1 LFFNLLNIIV
11 DIFLEVY
18 KVEFET
24 RIGLEVHVELH
35 TNTKLFCGC
44 ENRFGAQPNSLT
56 CPVCLGLP
64 GTLPV
69 INEEAINK
77 HIKTALALN
86 CRIAD
91 YSKFDRKN
99 YFYPDMPKNYQI
111 SQYDLPVA
119 EAGFI
124 EIEDDDGAKKKIRI
138 TRIHL
143 EEDTGK
149 SIHAGEA
156 RSIADADYTL
166 LNYNRA
172 GVPLLEI
179 VSEPDLYS
187 PEEAYRYLN
196 QLKNILNWLQV
207 SDCKMEEG
215 SLRCDANISI
225 REIGEFELG
234 TKVEIKNLN
243 SFRAVRS
250 ALEYE
255 RERQEEV
262 IRYYG
267 RVTQE
272 TRGWEADK
280 GITISMRSKEEAHD
294 YRYFPEPDLAPLVIS
309 EEWKNEISDLLPEM
323 PYAMAERFVTWYD
336 IPEYDAGV
344 LTSYKDFA
352 DFYEEAVAICN
363 DPKQVSNWMMGDI
376 SKYLNENNIEI
387 RASKLT
393 PQALGKMITMIRD
406 EIISGKIGKDL
417 VQHLLKHGGDP
428 ARVTQEKGWM
438 QIVSKEELLPHVK
451 KAIEDNPDVLE
462 NYLKGK
468 ESAKQFLVGQVM
480 KATRGKASPKAVT
493 ALLDYELAIL
503 KGEEPEEVNL
513 PERSFL
519 PDPALSEPPREVE
532 EKAKKTKIKVEM
544 EAIEAK
550 AFAATMNILS
560 SSENKT
566 KEDVSRELLDK
577 MSGTSKSK
585 EKDQNGDS

>member
-1 LFFNLLNIIV
+1 LKYLWRF
-11 DIFLEVY
+11 Y

-44 ENRFGAQPNSLT
+44 QNRFGAEPNSLT

-77 HIKTALALN
+77 HIKTALAVN

-111 SQYDLPVA
+111 SQFDLPIA
-119 EAGFI
+119 EGGFI
-124 EIEDDDGAKKKIRI
+124 EIDGDDGSRKKIRI

-156 RSIADADYTL
+156 RSIADSDYTL

-179 VSEPDLYS
+179 VSEPDIYS
-187 PEEAYRYLN
+187 PEEAYKYLN
-196 QLKNILNWLQV
+196 QLKKVLNWLQV

-225 REIGEFELG
+225 REVGETELG

-243 SFRAVRS
+243 SFKAVRS
-250 ALEYE
+250 ALEFE
-255 RERQEEV
+255 EKRQAKEISNGGV
-262 IRYYG
+262 II
-267 RVTQE
+267 QE
-272 TRGWEADK
+272 TRGWEADR

-294 YRYFPEPDLAPLVIS
+294 YRYFPEPDLTPLNIS
-309 EEWKNEISDLLPEM
+309 QEWKTEINDLLPEM
-323 PYAMAERFVTWYD
+323 PDAMAARFVTWYD

-352 DFYEEAVAICN
+352 DFYEEAVAVCN

-387 RASKLT
+387 SESKLS
-393 PQALGKMITMIRD
+393 PEALGSMISMISD

-438 QIVSKEELLPHVK
+438 QIVSKEELLPHIK
-451 KAIEDNPDVLE
+451 KAIDDNPDVLE

-468 ESAKQFLVGQVM
+468 EASKQFFVGQVM

-493 ALLDYELAIL
+493 LLLDYELAL
-503 KGEEPEEVNL
+503 RKGETPEEVQL
-513 PERSFL
+513 PERAVL
-519 PDPALSEPPREVE
+519 PEPTLTEPPREVE
-532 EKAKKTKIKVEM
+532 KKAKKTKAEM
-544 EAIEAK
+544 EVIEAK
-550 AFAATMNILS
+550 AFAATINLLS

-566 KEDVSRELLDK
+566 KEDVSRELLDR
-577 MSGTSKSK
+577 MSGKPGDTGK
-585 EKDQNGDS
+585 EQKEE